1 MERCGGGKK
10 MGLEH
15 RERGENVVAT
25 LNRGKKNRNKIPG
38 SLGDPEYDDELQS
51 MRSRIEF

>member
-1 MERCGGGKK
+1 

-25 LNRGKKNRNKIPG
+25 LSRGKKNWNKIPG
-38 SLGDPEYDDELQS
+38 SLGDPEYDDELYLQS